1 MEYQLINRPISRLQE
16 IEQILMNR
24 GIPLVDAY
32 KYLHT
37 SPVDII
43 PPTEIANI
51 KEGASLLVKH
61 ISQNSKIMLQIDS
74 DCDGF
79 TSFAVFMNYLNNL
92 FPAFVQNNI
101 VYKTHK
107 GKSHGID
114 IDEIPKDTKLVIA
127 LDASSNE
134 YELHKTL
141 QEAGMD
147 ILIIDHHEAKQV
159 SPYAC
164 VINNQLCDYPNKSLS
179 GVGMVYKF
187 CCYLDQL
194 LGVSYADNYLDLV
207 ALGMIADMMDLRDFE
222 TKHLIQLGCESVR
235 SPFIKMMMA
244 RNEFSIKGQLTP
256 FTVGFYIAPYINA
269 VARVGTQEETLL
281 LAEAMLEYR
290 AYEQIPSTKR
300 GCSGQTETRVEQ
312 ACRTANNVRNRQ
324 NKARDTSTEFV
335 DKLIEKNNLLENKI
349 LVVQVPKA
357 NGLDT
362 NITGL
367 IGNQTIAKY
376 QHPALILN
384 ERVHDNNEVW
394 WEGSARGLSDSELTN
409 FKEFMSETG
418 LVEYAEGHAN
428 AFGAGIKDCNMKAFI
443 ELTNKLLAN
452 IDFRPIYWVDFI
464 YQSNE
469 LNPITILTIGQ
480 YNHLWGQQLE
490 KPKIAI
496 ENIDVSPEK
505 VSVMKGPSLKIIVNG
520 IEYIKFKATEKEL
533 ELFQE
538 NEIVNINIVGE
549 CDINNW
555 GGVERPQ
562 IIIKDYEVN
571 KVMKYYI

>member
-1 MEYQLINRPISRLQE
+1 MEYQLINKPISRLQE

-24 GIPLVDAY
+24 GIPLIDVY
-32 KYLHT
+32 GYLHT

-61 ISQNSKIMLQIDS
+61 ISQNSKVMLQIDS

-134 YELHKTL
+134 YEIHKKL
-141 QEAGMD
+141 REAGMD
-147 ILIIDHHEAKQV
+147 VLIIDHHEATEV
-159 SPYAC
+159 SPDAC

-194 LGVSYADNYLDLV
+194 LGVDHADKYLDLV
-207 ALGMIADMMDLRDFE
+207 ALGMIADMMDLRYFE
-222 TKHLIQLGCESVR
+222 TKHLIQLGCENIR

-244 RNEFSIKGQLTP
+244 RNEYSIKGQLTP

-281 LAEAMLEYR
+281 LAESMLEYR

-300 GCSGQTETRVEQ
+300 GCSGQTESRVEQ

-324 NKARDTSTEFV
+324 NKARDVSTEFV
-335 DKLIEKNNLLENKI
+335 DKLIETNNLLDNKI
-349 LVVQVPKA
+349 LVVQAPKA

-362 NITGL
+362 NITGP
-367 IGNQTIAKY
+367 IANQTSAKY
-376 QHPALILN
+376 QHPVLILN
-384 ERVHDNNEVW
+384 ERNHDGEIW

-409 FKEFMSETG
+409 FKEFLINTG
-418 LVEYAEGHAN
+418 LVEYAEGHPN
-428 AFGAGIKDCNMKAFI
+428 AFGVGIKDQNIQKFI
-443 ELTNKLLAN
+443 EFTNEKLKD

-464 YQSNE
+464 YKSDT
-469 LNPITILTIGQ
+469 LNPNTILTIGQ
-480 YNHLWGQQLE
+480 YNYLWGQQLD

-496 ENIDVSPEK
+496 EDINITPNNVQ
-505 VSVMKGPSLKIIVNG
+505 VMKGPSLKFTING
-520 IEYIKFKATEKEL
+520 IEYIKFKAAEEEIK
-533 ELFQE
+533 LFQD
-538 NEIVNINIVGE
+538 NAIVNITIVGE
-549 CDINNW
+549 CDINTW

-562 IIIKDYEVN
+562 IIIVDYEVN
-571 KVMKYYI
+571 KAIKYYI

>member
-1 MEYQLINRPISRLQE
+1 MEYQLINKPISRLQE

-24 GIPLVDAY
+24 GIPLIDVY
-32 KYLHT
+32 RYLHT

-61 ISQNSKIMLQIDS
+61 ISQNSKVMLQIDS

-134 YELHKTL
+134 YEIHKKL
-141 QEAGMD
+141 REAGMD
-147 ILIIDHHEAKQV
+147 VLIIDHHEATEV

-194 LGVSYADNYLDLV
+194 LGVDHADKYLDLV
-207 ALGMIADMMDLRDFE
+207 ALGMIADMMDLRYFE
-222 TKHLIQLGCESVR
+222 TKHLIQLGCENIR

-244 RNEFSIKGQLTP
+244 RNEYSIKGQLTP

-281 LAEAMLEYR
+281 LAESMLEYR

-300 GCSGQTETRVEQ
+300 GCSGQTESRVEQ

-324 NKARDTSTEFV
+324 NKARDVSTEFV
-335 DKLIEKNNLLENKI
+335 DKLIETNNLLDNKI
-349 LVVQVPKA
+349 LVVQAPKA

-367 IGNQTIAKY
+367 IGNQTSAKY
-376 QHPALILN
+376 QHPVLILN
-384 ERVHDNNEVW
+384 ERNHDGEIW

-409 FKEFMSETG
+409 FKEFLINTG
-418 LVEYAEGHAN
+418 LVEYAEGHPN
-428 AFGAGIKDCNMKAFI
+428 AFGVGIKDQNIQKFI
-443 ELTNKLLAN
+443 EFTNEKLKD

-464 YQSNE
+464 YKSDT
-469 LNPITILTIGQ
+469 LNPNTILTIGQ
-480 YNHLWGQQLE
+480 YNYLWGQSLD

-496 ENIDVSPEK
+496 EDINITPNNVQ
-505 VSVMKGPSLKIIVNG
+505 VMKGPSLKFTING
-520 IEYIKFKATEKEL
+520 IEYIKFKAAEEEIK
-533 ELFQE
+533 LFQD
-538 NEIVNINIVGE
+538 NAIVNITIVGE
-549 CDINNW
+549 CDINTW

-562 IIIKDYEVN
+562 IIIVDYEVN
-571 KVMKYYI
+571 KAIKYYI

>member
-1 MEYQLINRPISRLQE
+1 MEYQLINKPISRLQE

-24 GIPLVDAY
+24 GIPLIDVY
-32 KYLHT
+32 RYLHT

-61 ISQNSKIMLQIDS
+61 ISQNNKVMLQIDS

-134 YELHKTL
+134 YEIHQKLR
-141 QEAGMD
+141 EAGMD
-147 ILIIDHHEAKQV
+147 VLIIDHHEATEV
-159 SPYAC
+159 SPDAC

-194 LGVSYADNYLDLV
+194 LDVDHADKYLDLV
-207 ALGMIADMMDLRDFE
+207 ALGMIADMMDLRYFE
-222 TKHLIQLGCESVR
+222 TKHLIQLGCENIR

-244 RNEFSIKGQLTP
+244 RNEYSIKGQLTP

-281 LAEAMLEYR
+281 LAESMLEYR

-300 GCSGQTETRVEQ
+300 GCSGQTESRVEQ

-324 NKARDTSTEFV
+324 NKARDVSTEFV
-335 DKLIEKNNLLENKI
+335 DKLIETNNLLDNKI
-349 LVVQVPKA
+349 LVVQAPKA

-367 IGNQTIAKY
+367 IGNQTSAKY
-376 QHPALILN
+376 QHPVLILN
-384 ERVHDNNEVW
+384 ERNHDGEIW

-409 FKEFMSETG
+409 FKEFLINTG
-418 LVEYAEGHAN
+418 LVEYAEGHPN
-428 AFGAGIKDCNMKAFI
+428 AFGVGIKDYNIQKFI
-443 ELTNKLLAN
+443 EFTNEKLKD

-464 YQSNE
+464 YKSDT
-469 LNPITILTIGQ
+469 LNPNTILTIGQ
-480 YNHLWGQQLE
+480 YNYLWGQQLD

-496 ENIDVSPEK
+496 EDINITPNNVQ
-505 VSVMKGPSLKIIVNG
+505 VMKGPSLKFTING
-520 IEYIKFKATEKEL
+520 IEYIKFKATEEEIK
-533 ELFQE
+533 LFQD
-538 NEIVNINIVGE
+538 NAIVNITIVGE
-549 CDINNW
+549 CDINTW

-562 IIIKDYEVN
+562 IIIVDYEVN
-571 KVMKYYI
+571 KAIKYYI

>member
-1 MEYQLINRPISRLQE
+1 
-16 IEQILMNR
+16 MNR

-32 KYLHT
+32 RYLHT

-43 PPTEIANI
+43 PPIEIANI

-61 ISQNSKIMLQIDS
+61 ISQNSKVMLQIDS

-134 YELHKTL
+134 YEIHQKLR
-141 QEAGMD
+141 EAGMD
-147 ILIIDHHEAKQV
+147 VLIIDHHEATKV
-159 SPYAC
+159 SPNAC

-194 LGVSYADNYLDLV
+194 LGADHADKYLDLV
-207 ALGMIADMMDLRDFE
+207 ALGMIADMMDLRFLE
-222 TKHLIQLGCESVR
+222 TKHLIQLGCENIR

-244 RNEFSIKGQLTP
+244 RNEYNIKGQLTP
-256 FTVGFYIAPYINA
+256 FTVGFYIAPYVNA
-269 VARVGTQEETLL
+269 VARVGTQQETLL
-281 LAEAMLEYR
+281 LAESMLEYR

-300 GCSGQTETRVEQ
+300 GCSGQTESRVEQ

-324 NKARDTSTEFV
+324 NKARDVSTEFV
-335 DKLIEKNNLLENKI
+335 DKIIETNNLLDNKI
-349 LVVQVPKA
+349 LVVQAPKA

-367 IGNQTIAKY
+367 IGNQTSAKY
-376 QHPALILN
+376 QHPVLILN
-384 ERVHDNNEVW
+384 ERDHDGEIW

-409 FKEFMSETG
+409 FKEFLMDTG
-418 LVEYAEGHAN
+418 LVEYAEGHPN
-428 AFGAGIKDCNMKAFI
+428 AFGAGIKDCNIQKFI
-443 ELTNKLLAN
+443 EFTNEKLKD

-464 YQSNE
+464 YKSDI
-469 LNPITILTIGQ
+469 LNPNTILTIGQ
-480 YNHLWGQQLE
+480 YNYLWGQQLD

-496 ENIDVSPEK
+496 EDINITPDNVQ
-505 VSVMKGPSLKIIVNG
+505 VMKGPSLKFTING
-520 IEYIKFKATEKEL
+520 IEYIKFKATEEEIK
-533 ELFQE
+533 LFQD
-538 NEIVNINIVGE
+538 NAIVNITIVGE
-549 CDINNW
+549 CDINTW

-562 IIIKDYEVN
+562 IIVVDYEVN
-571 KVMKYYI
+571 KAIKYYI

>member
-24 GIPLVDAY
+24 GIPLVDVY

-256 FTVGFYIAPYINA
+256 FTVGFYIAPYVNA
-269 VARVGTQEETLL
+269 VARVGTQDETLL
-281 LAEAMLEYR
+281 LAESMLEYR

-300 GCSGQTETRVEQ
+300 GCSGQTESRVEQ

-384 ERVHDNNEVW
+384 ERVHDDEIW

-480 YNHLWGQQLE
+480 YNHLWGQQLD

-496 ENIDVSPEK
+496 ENIDVTPEK
-505 VSVMKGPSLKIIVNG
+505 ISVMKGPSLKIIVNG

>member
-24 GIPLVDAY
+24 GIPLIDVY
-32 KYLHT
+32 RYLHT

-61 ISQNSKIMLQIDS
+61 ISQNSKVMLQIDS

-134 YELHKTL
+134 YEIHQKLR
-141 QEAGMD
+141 EAGMD
-147 ILIIDHHEAKQV
+147 VLIIDHHEATEV
-159 SPYAC
+159 SPDAC

-194 LGVSYADNYLDLV
+194 LGADHADKYLDLV
-207 ALGMIADMMDLRDFE
+207 ALGMIADMMDLRHFE
-222 TKHLIQLGCESVR
+222 TKHLIQLGCENIR

-244 RNEFSIKGQLTP
+244 RNEYSIKGQLTP

-281 LAEAMLEYR
+281 LAESMLEYR

-300 GCSGQTETRVEQ
+300 GCSGQTESRVEQ

-324 NKARDTSTEFV
+324 NKARDVSTEFV
-335 DKLIEKNNLLENKI
+335 DKLIETNNLLDNKI
-349 LVVQVPKA
+349 LVVQAPKA

-367 IGNQTIAKY
+367 IGNQTSAKY
-376 QHPALILN
+376 QHPVLILN
-384 ERVHDNNEVW
+384 ERNHDGEIW

-409 FKEFMSETG
+409 FKEFLINTG
-418 LVEYAEGHAN
+418 LVEYAEGHPN
-428 AFGAGIKDCNMKAFI
+428 AFGVGIKDQNIQKFI
-443 ELTNKLLAN
+443 EFTNEKLKD

-464 YQSNE
+464 YKSDT
-469 LNPITILTIGQ
+469 LNPNTILTIGQ
-480 YNHLWGQQLE
+480 YNYLWGQSLD

-496 ENIDVSPEK
+496 EDINITPNNVQ
-505 VSVMKGPSLKIIVNG
+505 VMKGPSLKFTING
-520 IEYIKFKATEKEL
+520 IEYIKFKAAEEEIK
-533 ELFQE
+533 LFQD
-538 NEIVNINIVGE
+538 NAIVNITIVGE
-549 CDINNW
+549 CDINTW

-562 IIIKDYEVN
+562 IIIVDYEVN
-571 KVMKYYI
+571 KAIKYYI

>member
-1 MEYQLINRPISRLQE
+1 MEYQLINKPISRLQE

-24 GIPLVDAY
+24 GIPLIDVY
-32 KYLHT
+32 RYLHT
-37 SPVDII
+37 SPIDII

-61 ISQNSKIMLQIDS
+61 ISQNSKVMLQIDS

-134 YELHKTL
+134 YEIHQKLR
-141 QEAGMD
+141 EAGMD
-147 ILIIDHHEAKQV
+147 VLIIDHHEATEV
-159 SPYAC
+159 SPDAC

-194 LGVSYADNYLDLV
+194 LGVDHADKYLDLV
-207 ALGMIADMMDLRDFE
+207 ALGMIADMMDLRYFE
-222 TKHLIQLGCESVR
+222 TKHLIQLGCENIR

-244 RNEFSIKGQLTP
+244 RNEYSIKGQLTP

-281 LAEAMLEYR
+281 LAESMLEYR

-300 GCSGQTETRVEQ
+300 GCSGQTESRVEQ

-324 NKARDTSTEFV
+324 NKARDVSTEFV
-335 DKLIEKNNLLENKI
+335 DKLIETNNLLDNKI
-349 LVVQVPKA
+349 LVVQAPKA

-367 IGNQTIAKY
+367 IGNQTSAKY
-376 QHPALILN
+376 QHPVLILN
-384 ERVHDNNEVW
+384 ERNHDGEIW

-409 FKEFMSETG
+409 FKEFLINTG
-418 LVEYAEGHAN
+418 LVEYAEGHPN
-428 AFGAGIKDCNMKAFI
+428 AFGVGIKDQNIQKFI
-443 ELTNKLLAN
+443 EFTNEKLKD

-464 YQSNE
+464 YKSDT
-469 LNPITILTIGQ
+469 LNPNTILTIGQ
-480 YNHLWGQQLE
+480 YNYLWGQSLD

-496 ENIDVSPEK
+496 EDINITPNNVQM
-505 VSVMKGPSLKIIVNG
+505 MKGPSLKFTING
-520 IEYIKFKATEKEL
+520 IEYIKFKATEEEIK
-533 ELFQE
+533 LFQD
-538 NEIVNINIVGE
+538 NAIVNITIVGE
-549 CDINNW
+549 CDINTW

-562 IIIKDYEVN
+562 IIIVDYEVN
-571 KVMKYYI
+571 KAIKYYI

>member
-1 MEYQLINRPISRLQE
+1 MEYQLINKPISRLQE

-24 GIPLVDAY
+24 GIPLIDVY
-32 KYLHT
+32 RYLHT

-61 ISQNSKIMLQIDS
+61 ISQNSKVMLQIDS

-134 YELHKTL
+134 YGIHQKLR
-141 QEAGMD
+141 EAGMD
-147 ILIIDHHEAKQV
+147 VLIIDHHEATEV
-159 SPYAC
+159 SPDAC

-194 LGVSYADNYLDLV
+194 LDVDHADKYLDLV
-207 ALGMIADMMDLRDFE
+207 ALGMIADMMDLRYFE
-222 TKHLIQLGCESVR
+222 TKHLIQLGCENIR

-244 RNEFSIKGQLTP
+244 RNEYSIKGQLTP

-281 LAEAMLEYR
+281 LAESMLEYR

-300 GCSGQTETRVEQ
+300 GCSGQTESRVEQ

-324 NKARDTSTEFV
+324 NKARDVSTEFV
-335 DKLIEKNNLLENKI
+335 DKLIETNNLLDNKI
-349 LVVQVPKA
+349 LVVQAPKA

-367 IGNQTIAKY
+367 IGNQTSAKY
-376 QHPALILN
+376 QHPVLILN
-384 ERVHDNNEVW
+384 ERNHDGEIW

-409 FKEFMSETG
+409 FKEFLMNTG
-418 LVEYAEGHAN
+418 LVEYAEGHPN
-428 AFGAGIKDCNMKAFI
+428 AFGVGIKDQNIQKFI
-443 ELTNKLLAN
+443 EFTNEKLKD

-464 YQSNE
+464 YKSDT
-469 LNPITILTIGQ
+469 LNPNTILTIGQ
-480 YNHLWGQQLE
+480 YNYLWGQSLD

-496 ENIDVSPEK
+496 EDINITPNNVQ
-505 VSVMKGPSLKIIVNG
+505 VMKGPSLKFTING
-520 IEYIKFKATEKEL
+520 IEYIKFKAAEEEIK
-533 ELFQE
+533 LFQD
-538 NEIVNINIVGE
+538 NAIVNITIVGE
-549 CDINNW
+549 CDINTW

-562 IIIKDYEVN
+562 IIIVDYEVN
-571 KVMKYYI
+571 KAIKYYI

>member
-61 ISQNSKIMLQIDS
+61 ISQNSKVMLQIDS

-134 YELHKTL
+134 YEIHQKLR
-141 QEAGMD
+141 EAGMD
-147 ILIIDHHEAKQV
+147 VLIIDHHEATKV
-159 SPYAC
+159 SPNAC

-194 LGVSYADNYLDLV
+194 LGADHADKYLDLV
-207 ALGMIADMMDLRDFE
+207 ALGMIADMMDLRYFE
-222 TKHLIQLGCESVR
+222 TKHLIQLGCENIR
-235 SPFIKMMMA
+235 SPFIKMMMT
-244 RNEFSIKGQLTP
+244 RNEYSIKGQLTP
-256 FTVGFYIAPYINA
+256 FTVGFYIAPYVNA
-269 VARVGTQEETLL
+269 VARVGTQQETLL
-281 LAEAMLEYR
+281 LAESMLEYR

-300 GCSGQTETRVEQ
+300 GCSGQTESRVEQ

-324 NKARDTSTEFV
+324 NKARDVSTEFV
-335 DKLIEKNNLLENKI
+335 SKLIETNNLLDNKI
-349 LVVQVPKA
+349 LVVQAPKA

-367 IGNQTIAKY
+367 IGNQTSAKY
-376 QHPALILN
+376 QHPVLILN
-384 ERVHDNNEVW
+384 ERDHDGEIW

-409 FKEFMSETG
+409 FKEFLMSTG
-418 LVEYAEGHAN
+418 LVEYAEGHPN
-428 AFGAGIKDCNMKAFI
+428 AFGTGIKDCNIQKFI
-443 ELTNKLLAN
+443 EFTNEKLKD

-464 YQSNE
+464 YKSDI
-469 LNPITILTIGQ
+469 LNPNTILTIGQ
-480 YNHLWGQQLE
+480 YNYLWGQQLD

-496 ENIDVSPEK
+496 EDINITPDNVQ
-505 VSVMKGPSLKIIVNG
+505 VMKGPSLKFTVNG
-520 IEYIKFKATEKEL
+520 IEYIKFKATEEEIK
-533 ELFQE
+533 LFQD
-538 NEIVNINIVGE
+538 NEVVNITIVGE

-562 IIIKDYEVN
+562 IIIVDYEVN
-571 KVMKYYI
+571 KAMKYYI

>member
-1 MEYQLINRPISRLQE
+1 MEYQLINKPISRLQE

-24 GIPLVDAY
+24 GIPLIDVY
-32 KYLHT
+32 RYLHT

-61 ISQNSKIMLQIDS
+61 ISQNNKVMLQIDS

-134 YELHKTL
+134 YEIHQKLR
-141 QEAGMD
+141 EAGMD
-147 ILIIDHHEAKQV
+147 VLIIDHHEAAEV
-159 SPYAC
+159 SPDAC

-194 LGVSYADNYLDLV
+194 LDVDHADKYLDLV
-207 ALGMIADMMDLRDFE
+207 ALGMIADMMDLRYFE
-222 TKHLIQLGCESVR
+222 TKHLIQLGCENIR

-244 RNEFSIKGQLTP
+244 RNEYSIKGQLTP

-281 LAEAMLEYR
+281 LAESMLEYR

-300 GCSGQTETRVEQ
+300 GCSGQTESRVEQ

-324 NKARDTSTEFV
+324 NKARDVSTEFV
-335 DKLIEKNNLLENKI
+335 DKLIETNNLLDNKI
-349 LVVQVPKA
+349 LVVQAPKA

-367 IGNQTIAKY
+367 IGNQTSAKY
-376 QHPALILN
+376 QHPVLILN
-384 ERVHDNNEVW
+384 ERNHDGEIW

-409 FKEFMSETG
+409 FKEFLINTG
-418 LVEYAEGHAN
+418 LVEYAEGHPN
-428 AFGAGIKDCNMKAFI
+428 AFGVGIKDQNIQKFI
-443 ELTNKLLAN
+443 EFTNEKLKD
-452 IDFRPIYWVDFI
+452 IDFRSIYWVDFI
-464 YQSNE
+464 YKSDT
-469 LNPITILTIGQ
+469 LNPNTILTIGQ
-480 YNHLWGQQLE
+480 YNYLWGQSLD

-496 ENIDVSPEK
+496 EDINITPNNVQ
-505 VSVMKGPSLKIIVNG
+505 VMKGPSLKFTING
-520 IEYIKFKATEKEL
+520 IEYIKFKAAEEEIK
-533 ELFQE
+533 LFQD
-538 NEIVNINIVGE
+538 NAIVNITIVGE
-549 CDINNW
+549 CDINTW

-562 IIIKDYEVN
+562 IIIVDYEVN
-571 KVMKYYI
+571 KAIKYYI

>member
-1 MEYQLINRPISRLQE
+1 MEYQLINKPISRLQE

-24 GIPLVDAY
+24 GIPLIDVY
-32 KYLHT
+32 GYLHT

-61 ISQNSKIMLQIDS
+61 ISQNSKVMLQIDS

-134 YELHKTL
+134 YEIHKKL
-141 QEAGMD
+141 REAGMD
-147 ILIIDHHEAKQV
+147 VLIIDHHEATEV
-159 SPYAC
+159 SPDAC
-164 VINNQLCDYPNKSLS
+164 VINNQLCDYSNKSLS

-194 LGVSYADNYLDLV
+194 LDVDHADKYLDLV
-207 ALGMIADMMDLRDFE
+207 ALGMIADMMDLRYFE
-222 TKHLIQLGCESVR
+222 TKHLIQLGCENIR

-244 RNEFSIKGQLTP
+244 RNEYSIKGQLTP

-281 LAEAMLEYR
+281 LAESMLEYR

-300 GCSGQTETRVEQ
+300 GCSGQTESRVEQ

-324 NKARDTSTEFV
+324 NKARDVSTEFV
-335 DKLIEKNNLLENKI
+335 DKLIETNNLLDNKI
-349 LVVQVPKA
+349 LVVQAPKA

-367 IGNQTIAKY
+367 IGNQTSAKY
-376 QHPALILN
+376 QHPVLILN
-384 ERVHDNNEVW
+384 ERNHDGEIW

-409 FKEFMSETG
+409 FKEFLINTG
-418 LVEYAEGHAN
+418 LVEYAEGHPN
-428 AFGAGIKDCNMKAFI
+428 AFGVGIKDYNIQKFI
-443 ELTNKLLAN
+443 EFTNEKLKD

-464 YQSNE
+464 YKSDT
-469 LNPITILTIGQ
+469 LNPNTILTIGQ
-480 YNHLWGQQLE
+480 YNYLWGQSLD

-496 ENIDVSPEK
+496 EDINITPNNVQ
-505 VSVMKGPSLKIIVNG
+505 VMKGPSLKFTING
-520 IEYIKFKATEKEL
+520 IEYIKFKAAEEEIK
-533 ELFQE
+533 LFQD
-538 NEIVNINIVGE
+538 NAIVNITIVGE
-549 CDINNW
+549 CDINTW

-562 IIIKDYEVN
+562 IIIVDYEVN
-571 KVMKYYI
+571 KAIKYYI

>member
-1 MEYQLINRPISRLQE
+1 MEYQLINKPISRLQE

-24 GIPLVDAY
+24 GIPLIDVY
-32 KYLHT
+32 RYLHT

-61 ISQNSKIMLQIDS
+61 ISQNSKVMLQIDS

-134 YELHKTL
+134 YEIHQKLR
-141 QEAGMD
+141 EAGMD
-147 ILIIDHHEAKQV
+147 VLIIDHHEATEV
-159 SPYAC
+159 SPDAC

-194 LGVSYADNYLDLV
+194 LGADHADKYLDLV
-207 ALGMIADMMDLRDFE
+207 ALGMIADMMDLRYFE
-222 TKHLIQLGCESVR
+222 TKHLIQLGCENIR

-244 RNEFSIKGQLTP
+244 RNEYSIKGQLTP

-281 LAEAMLEYR
+281 LAESMLEYR

-300 GCSGQTETRVEQ
+300 GCSGQTESRVEQ

-324 NKARDTSTEFV
+324 NKARDVSTEFV
-335 DKLIEKNNLLENKI
+335 DKLIETNNLLDNKI
-349 LVVQVPKA
+349 LVVQAPKA

-367 IGNQTIAKY
+367 IGNQTSAKY
-376 QHPALILN
+376 QHPVLILN
-384 ERVHDNNEVW
+384 ERNHDGEIW

-409 FKEFMSETG
+409 FKEFLINTG
-418 LVEYAEGHAN
+418 LVEYAEGHPN
-428 AFGAGIKDCNMKAFI
+428 AFGVGIKDQNIQKII
-443 ELTNKLLAN
+443 EFTNEKLKD

-464 YQSNE
+464 YKSDT
-469 LNPITILTIGQ
+469 LNPNTILTIGQ
-480 YNHLWGQQLE
+480 YNYLWGQSLD

-496 ENIDVSPEK
+496 EDINITPNNVQ
-505 VSVMKGPSLKIIVNG
+505 VMKGPSLKFTING
-520 IEYIKFKATEKEL
+520 IEYIKFKAAEEEIK
-533 ELFQE
+533 LFQD
-538 NEIVNINIVGE
+538 NAIVNITIVGE
-549 CDINNW
+549 CDINTW

-562 IIIKDYEVN
+562 IIIVDYEVN
-571 KVMKYYI
+571 KAIKYYI

>member
-1 MEYQLINRPISRLQE
+1 MEYQLINKPISRLQE

-24 GIPLVDAY
+24 GIPLIDVY
-32 KYLHT
+32 RYLHT

-61 ISQNSKIMLQIDS
+61 ISQNSKVMLQIDS

-134 YELHKTL
+134 YEIHKKL
-141 QEAGMD
+141 REAGMD
-147 ILIIDHHEAKQV
+147 VLIIDHHEATEV
-159 SPYAC
+159 SPDAC

-194 LGVSYADNYLDLV
+194 LDVDHADKYLDLV
-207 ALGMIADMMDLRDFE
+207 ALGMIADMMDLRYFE
-222 TKHLIQLGCESVR
+222 TKHLIQLGCENIR

-244 RNEFSIKGQLTP
+244 RNEYSIKGQLTP

-281 LAEAMLEYR
+281 LAESMLEYR

-300 GCSGQTETRVEQ
+300 GCSGQTESRVEQ

-324 NKARDTSTEFV
+324 NKARDVSTEFV
-335 DKLIEKNNLLENKI
+335 DKLIETNNLLDNKI
-349 LVVQVPKA
+349 LVVQAPKA

-367 IGNQTIAKY
+367 IGNQTSAKY
-376 QHPALILN
+376 QHPVLILN
-384 ERVHDNNEVW
+384 ERNHDGEIW

-409 FKEFMSETG
+409 FKEFLINTG
-418 LVEYAEGHAN
+418 LVEYAEGHPN
-428 AFGAGIKDCNMKAFI
+428 AFGVGIKDQNIQKFI
-443 ELTNKLLAN
+443 EFTNEKLKD

-464 YQSNE
+464 YKSDT
-469 LNPITILTIGQ
+469 LNPNTILTIGQ
-480 YNHLWGQQLE
+480 YNYLWGQSLD

-496 ENIDVSPEK
+496 EDINITPNNVQ
-505 VSVMKGPSLKIIVNG
+505 VMKGPSLKFTING
-520 IEYIKFKATEKEL
+520 IEYIKFKAAEEEIK
-533 ELFQE
+533 LFQD
-538 NEIVNINIVGE
+538 NAIVNITIVGE
-549 CDINNW
+549 CDINTW

-562 IIIKDYEVN
+562 IIIVDYEVN
-571 KVMKYYI
+571 KAIKYYI

>member
-1 MEYQLINRPISRLQE
+1 MEYQLINKPISRLQE

-24 GIPLVDAY
+24 GIPLIDVY
-32 KYLHT
+32 RYLHT

-61 ISQNSKIMLQIDS
+61 ISQNSKVMLQIDS

-134 YELHKTL
+134 YEIHQKLR
-141 QEAGMD
+141 EAGMD
-147 ILIIDHHEAKQV
+147 VLIIDHHEATEV
-159 SPYAC
+159 SPDAC
-164 VINNQLCDYPNKSLS
+164 VINNQLCNYPNKSLS

-194 LGVSYADNYLDLV
+194 LGADHADKYLDLV
-207 ALGMIADMMDLRDFE
+207 ALGMIADMMDLSYFE
-222 TKHLIQLGCESVR
+222 TKHLIQLGCENIR

-244 RNEFSIKGQLTP
+244 RNEYSIKGQLTP

-281 LAEAMLEYR
+281 LAESMLEYR

-300 GCSGQTETRVEQ
+300 GCSGQTESRVEQ

-324 NKARDTSTEFV
+324 NKARDVSTEFV
-335 DKLIEKNNLLENKI
+335 DKLIETNNLLDNKI
-349 LVVQVPKA
+349 LVVQAPKA

-367 IGNQTIAKY
+367 IGNQTSAKY
-376 QHPALILN
+376 QHPVLILN
-384 ERVHDNNEVW
+384 ERNHDGEIW

-409 FKEFMSETG
+409 FKEFLINTG
-418 LVEYAEGHAN
+418 LVEYAEGHPN
-428 AFGAGIKDCNMKAFI
+428 AFGVGIKDQNIQKFI
-443 ELTNKLLAN
+443 KFTNEKLKD

-464 YQSNE
+464 YKSDT
-469 LNPITILTIGQ
+469 LNPNTILTIGQ
-480 YNHLWGQQLE
+480 YNYLWGQSLD

-496 ENIDVSPEK
+496 EDINITPNNVQ
-505 VSVMKGPSLKIIVNG
+505 VMKGPSLKFTING
-520 IEYIKFKATEKEL
+520 IEYIKFKAAEEEIK
-533 ELFQE
+533 LFQD
-538 NEIVNINIVGE
+538 NAIVNITIVGE
-549 CDINNW
+549 CDINTW

-562 IIIKDYEVN
+562 IIIVDYEVN
-571 KVMKYYI
+571 KAIKYYI

>member
-1 MEYQLINRPISRLQE
+1 MEYQLINKPISRLQE

-24 GIPLVDAY
+24 GIPLIDVY
-32 KYLHT
+32 RYLHT

-61 ISQNSKIMLQIDS
+61 ISQNNKVMLQIDS

-114 IDEIPKDTKLVIA
+114 MDEIPKDTKLVIA

-134 YELHKTL
+134 YEIHKKL
-141 QEAGMD
+141 REAGMD
-147 ILIIDHHEAKQV
+147 VLIIDHHEATEV
-159 SPYAC
+159 SPDAC

-194 LGVSYADNYLDLV
+194 LGVDHADKYLDLV
-207 ALGMIADMMDLRDFE
+207 ALGMIADMMDLRYFE
-222 TKHLIQLGCESVR
+222 TKHLIQLGCENIR

-244 RNEFSIKGQLTP
+244 RNEYSIKGQLTP

-281 LAEAMLEYR
+281 LAESMLEYR

-300 GCSGQTETRVEQ
+300 GCSGQTESRVEQ

-324 NKARDTSTEFV
+324 NKARDVSTEFV
-335 DKLIEKNNLLENKI
+335 DKLIETNNLLDNKI
-349 LVVQVPKA
+349 LVVQAPKA

-367 IGNQTIAKY
+367 IGNQTSAKY
-376 QHPALILN
+376 QHPVLILN
-384 ERVHDNNEVW
+384 ERNHDGEIW

-409 FKEFMSETG
+409 FKEFLINTG
-418 LVEYAEGHAN
+418 LVEYAEGHPN
-428 AFGAGIKDCNMKAFI
+428 AFGVGIKDQNIQKFI
-443 ELTNKLLAN
+443 EFTNEKLKD

-464 YQSNE
+464 YKSDTLNSN
-469 LNPITILTIGQ
+469 TILTIGQ
-480 YNHLWGQQLE
+480 YNYLWGQSLD

-496 ENIDVSPEK
+496 EDINITPNNVQ
-505 VSVMKGPSLKIIVNG
+505 VMKGPSLKFTING
-520 IEYIKFKATEKEL
+520 IEYIKFKAAEEEIK
-533 ELFQE
+533 LFQD
-538 NEIVNINIVGE
+538 NAIVNITIVGE
-549 CDINNW
+549 CDINTW

-562 IIIKDYEVN
+562 IIIVDYEVN
-571 KVMKYYI
+571 KAIKYYI

>member
-1 MEYQLINRPISRLQE
+1 MEYQLINKPISRLQE

-24 GIPLVDAY
+24 GIPLVDVY
-32 KYLHT
+32 RYLHT

-61 ISQNSKIMLQIDS
+61 ISQNSRVMLQIDS

-134 YELHKTL
+134 YEIHQKLR
-141 QEAGMD
+141 EAGMD
-147 ILIIDHHEAKQV
+147 VLIIDHHEATEV
-159 SPYAC
+159 SPDAC

-194 LGVSYADNYLDLV
+194 LGVDHADKYLDLV
-207 ALGMIADMMDLRDFE
+207 ALGMIADMMDLRYFE
-222 TKHLIQLGCESVR
+222 TKHLIQLGCENIR

-244 RNEFSIKGQLTP
+244 RNEYSIKGQLTP

-281 LAEAMLEYR
+281 LAESMLEYR

-300 GCSGQTETRVEQ
+300 GCSGQTESRVEQ

-324 NKARDTSTEFV
+324 NKARDVSTEFV
-335 DKLIEKNNLLENKI
+335 DKLIETNNLLDNKI
-349 LVVQVPKA
+349 LVVQAPKA

-367 IGNQTIAKY
+367 IGNQTSAKY
-376 QHPALILN
+376 QHPVLILN
-384 ERVHDNNEVW
+384 ERNHDGEIW

-409 FKEFMSETG
+409 FKEFLINTG
-418 LVEYAEGHAN
+418 LVEYAEGHPN
-428 AFGAGIKDCNMKAFI
+428 AFGVGIKDQNIQKFI
-443 ELTNKLLAN
+443 EFTNEKLKD

-464 YQSNE
+464 YKSDT
-469 LNPITILTIGQ
+469 LNPNTILTIGQ
-480 YNHLWGQQLE
+480 YNYLWGQSLD

-496 ENIDVSPEK
+496 EDINITPNNVQ
-505 VSVMKGPSLKIIVNG
+505 VMKGPSLKFTING
-520 IEYIKFKATEKEL
+520 IEYIKFKAAEEEIK
-533 ELFQE
+533 LFQD
-538 NEIVNINIVGE
+538 NAIVNITIVGE
-549 CDINNW
+549 CDINTW

-562 IIIKDYEVN
+562 IIIVDYEVN
-571 KVMKYYI
+571 KAIKYYI

>member
-1 MEYQLINRPISRLQE
+1 MEYQLINKPISRLQE

-24 GIPLVDAY
+24 GIPLIDVY
-32 KYLHT
+32 RYLHT

-61 ISQNSKIMLQIDS
+61 ISQNSKVMLQIDS

-134 YELHKTL
+134 YEIHKKL
-141 QEAGMD
+141 REAGMD
-147 ILIIDHHEAKQV
+147 VLIIDHHEATEV
-159 SPYAC
+159 SPDAC

-194 LGVSYADNYLDLV
+194 LDVDYADKYLDLV
-207 ALGMIADMMDLRDFE
+207 ALGMIADMMDLRYFE
-222 TKHLIQLGCESVR
+222 TKHLIQLGCENIR

-244 RNEFSIKGQLTP
+244 RNEYSIKGQLTP

-269 VARVGTQEETLL
+269 VARVGTQQETLL
-281 LAEAMLEYR
+281 LAESMLEYR

-300 GCSGQTETRVEQ
+300 GCSGQTESRVEQ

-324 NKARDTSTEFV
+324 NKARDVSTEFV
-335 DKLIEKNNLLENKI
+335 DKLIETNNLLDNKI
-349 LVVQVPKA
+349 LVVQAPKA

-367 IGNQTIAKY
+367 IGNQTSAKY
-376 QHPALILN
+376 QHPVLILN
-384 ERVHDNNEVW
+384 ERNHDGEIW

-409 FKEFMSETG
+409 FKEFLINTG
-418 LVEYAEGHAN
+418 LVEYAEGHPN
-428 AFGAGIKDCNMKAFI
+428 AFGVGIKDQNIQKFI
-443 ELTNKLLAN
+443 EFTNEKLKD

-464 YQSNE
+464 YKSDT
-469 LNPITILTIGQ
+469 LNPNTILTIGQ
-480 YNHLWGQQLE
+480 YNYLWGQQLD

-496 ENIDVSPEK
+496 EDINITPNNIQ
-505 VSVMKGPSLKIIVNG
+505 VMKGPSLKFTING
-520 IEYIKFKATEKEL
+520 IEYIKFKAAEEEIK
-533 ELFQE
+533 LFQD
-538 NEIVNINIVGE
+538 NAIVNITIVGE
-549 CDINNW
+549 CDINTW

-562 IIIKDYEVN
+562 IIIVDYEVN
-571 KVMKYYI
+571 KAIKYYI

>member
-1 MEYQLINRPISRLQE
+1 
-16 IEQILMNR
+16 MNR

-32 KYLHT
+32 RYLHT

-61 ISQNSKIMLQIDS
+61 ISQNSKVMLQIDS

-134 YELHKTL
+134 YEIHQKLR
-141 QEAGMD
+141 EAGMD
-147 ILIIDHHEAKQV
+147 VLIIDHHEATKV
-159 SPYAC
+159 SPNAC

-194 LGVSYADNYLDLV
+194 LGADHADKYLDLV
-207 ALGMIADMMDLRDFE
+207 ALGMIADMMDLRYFE
-222 TKHLIQLGCESVR
+222 TKHLIQLGCENIR

-244 RNEFSIKGQLTP
+244 RNEYSIKGQLTP

-269 VARVGTQEETLL
+269 VARVGTQQETLL
-281 LAEAMLEYR
+281 LAESMLEYR

-300 GCSGQTETRVEQ
+300 GCSGQTESRVEQ

-324 NKARDTSTEFV
+324 NKARDVSTEFV
-335 DKLIEKNNLLENKI
+335 GKLIETNNLLDNKI
-349 LVVQVPKA
+349 LVVQAPKA

-367 IGNQTIAKY
+367 IGNQTSAKY
-376 QHPALILN
+376 QHPVLILN
-384 ERVHDNNEVW
+384 ERDHDGEIW

-409 FKEFMSETG
+409 FKEFLMNTG
-418 LVEYAEGHAN
+418 LVEYAEGHPN
-428 AFGAGIKDCNMKAFI
+428 AFGTGIKDCNIQKFI
-443 ELTNKLLAN
+443 EFTNEKLKD

-464 YQSNE
+464 YKSNT
-469 LNPITILTIGQ
+469 LNPNTILTIGQ
-480 YNHLWGQQLE
+480 YNYLWGQQLD

-496 ENIDVSPEK
+496 EDINITPDNVQ
-505 VSVMKGPSLKIIVNG
+505 VMKGPSLKFTVNG
-520 IEYIKFKATEKEL
+520 IEYIKFKATEEEIK
-533 ELFQE
+533 LFQD
-538 NEIVNINIVGE
+538 NEVVNITIVGE
-549 CDINNW
+549 CDINTW
-555 GGVERPQ
+555 GGIERPQ
-562 IIIKDYEVN
+562 IIVTDYEVN

>member
-1 MEYQLINRPISRLQE
+1 MEYQLINKPISRLQE

-24 GIPLVDAY
+24 GIPLIDVY
-32 KYLHT
+32 RYLHT

-51 KEGASLLVKH
+51 KEGTSLLVKH
-61 ISQNSKIMLQIDS
+61 ISQNSKVMLQIDS

-134 YELHKTL
+134 YEIHKKL
-141 QEAGMD
+141 REAGMD
-147 ILIIDHHEAKQV
+147 VLIIDHHEATEV
-159 SPYAC
+159 SPDAC

-194 LGVSYADNYLDLV
+194 LGVDHADKYLDLV
-207 ALGMIADMMDLRDFE
+207 ALGMIADMMDLRYFE
-222 TKHLIQLGCESVR
+222 TKHLIQLGCENIR

-244 RNEFSIKGQLTP
+244 RNEYSIKGQLTP

-281 LAEAMLEYR
+281 LAESMLEYR

-300 GCSGQTETRVEQ
+300 GCSGQTESRVEQ

-324 NKARDTSTEFV
+324 NKARDVSTEFV
-335 DKLIEKNNLLENKI
+335 DKLIETNNLLDNKI
-349 LVVQVPKA
+349 LVVQAPKA

-367 IGNQTIAKY
+367 IGNQTSAKY
-376 QHPALILN
+376 QHPVLILN
-384 ERVHDNNEVW
+384 ERNHDGEIW

-409 FKEFMSETG
+409 FKEFLINTG
-418 LVEYAEGHAN
+418 LVEYAEGHPN
-428 AFGAGIKDCNMKAFI
+428 AFGVGIKDQNIQKFI
-443 ELTNKLLAN
+443 EFTNEKLKD

-464 YQSNE
+464 YKSDT
-469 LNPITILTIGQ
+469 LNPNTILTIGQ
-480 YNHLWGQQLE
+480 YNYLWGQSLD

-496 ENIDVSPEK
+496 EDINITPNNVQ
-505 VSVMKGPSLKIIVNG
+505 VMKGPSLKFTING
-520 IEYIKFKATEKEL
+520 IEYIKFKAAEEEIK
-533 ELFQE
+533 LFQD
-538 NEIVNINIVGE
+538 NAIVNITIVGE
-549 CDINNW
+549 CDINTW

-562 IIIKDYEVN
+562 IIIVDYEVN
-571 KVMKYYI
+571 KAIKYYI

>member
-1 MEYQLINRPISRLQE
+1 MEYQLINKPISRLQE

-24 GIPLVDAY
+24 GIPLIDVY
-32 KYLHT
+32 RYLHT

-61 ISQNSKIMLQIDS
+61 ISQNSKVMLQIDS

-134 YELHKTL
+134 YEIHQKLR
-141 QEAGMD
+141 EAGMD
-147 ILIIDHHEAKQV
+147 VLIIDHHEATEV
-159 SPYAC
+159 SPDAC

-194 LGVSYADNYLDLV
+194 LGADHADKYLDLV
-207 ALGMIADMMDLRDFE
+207 ALGMIADMMDLRYFE
-222 TKHLIQLGCESVR
+222 TKHLIQLGCENIR

-244 RNEFSIKGQLTP
+244 RNEYSIKGQLTP

-269 VARVGTQEETLL
+269 VARVGTQQETLL
-281 LAEAMLEYR
+281 LAESMLEYR

-300 GCSGQTETRVEQ
+300 GCSGQTESRVEQ

-324 NKARDTSTEFV
+324 NKARDVSTEFV
-335 DKLIEKNNLLENKI
+335 DKLIETNNLLDNKI
-349 LVVQVPKA
+349 LVVQAPKA

-367 IGNQTIAKY
+367 IGNQTSAKY
-376 QHPALILN
+376 QHPVLILN
-384 ERVHDNNEVW
+384 ERNHDGEIW

-409 FKEFMSETG
+409 FKEFLINTG
-418 LVEYAEGHAN
+418 LVEYAEGHPN
-428 AFGAGIKDCNMKAFI
+428 AFGVGIKDQNIQKFI
-443 ELTNKLLAN
+443 EFTNEKLKD

-464 YQSNE
+464 YKSDT
-469 LNPITILTIGQ
+469 LNPNTILTIGQ
-480 YNHLWGQQLE
+480 YNYLWGQSLD

-496 ENIDVSPEK
+496 EDINITPNNVQ
-505 VSVMKGPSLKIIVNG
+505 VMKGPSLKFTING
-520 IEYIKFKATEKEL
+520 IEYIKFKAAEEEIK
-533 ELFQE
+533 LFQD
-538 NEIVNINIVGE
+538 NAIVNITIVGE
-549 CDINNW
+549 CDINTW

-562 IIIKDYEVN
+562 IIIVDYEVN
-571 KVMKYYI
+571 KAIKYYI

>member
-1 MEYQLINRPISRLQE
+1 MEYQLINKPISRLQE

-24 GIPLVDAY
+24 GIPLIDVY
-32 KYLHT
+32 RYLHT

-51 KEGASLLVKH
+51 KEGAALLVKH
-61 ISQNSKIMLQIDS
+61 ISQNSKVMLQIDS

-134 YELHKTL
+134 YEIHKKL
-141 QEAGMD
+141 REAGMD
-147 ILIIDHHEAKQV
+147 VLIIDHHEATEV
-159 SPYAC
+159 SPDAC
-164 VINNQLCDYPNKSLS
+164 VINNQLCNYPNKSLS

-194 LGVSYADNYLDLV
+194 LGVDHADKYLDLV
-207 ALGMIADMMDLRDFE
+207 ALGMIADMMDLRYFE
-222 TKHLIQLGCESVR
+222 TKHLIQLGCENIR

-244 RNEFSIKGQLTP
+244 RNEYSIKGQLTP

-281 LAEAMLEYR
+281 LAESMLEYR

-300 GCSGQTETRVEQ
+300 GCSGQTESRVEQ

-324 NKARDTSTEFV
+324 NKARDVSTEFV
-335 DKLIEKNNLLENKI
+335 DKLIETNNLLDNKI
-349 LVVQVPKA
+349 LVVQAPKA

-367 IGNQTIAKY
+367 IGNQTSAKY
-376 QHPALILN
+376 QHPVLILN
-384 ERVHDNNEVW
+384 ERNHDGEIW

-409 FKEFMSETG
+409 FKEFLINTG
-418 LVEYAEGHAN
+418 LVEYAEGHPN
-428 AFGAGIKDCNMKAFI
+428 AFGVGIKDQNIQKFI
-443 ELTNKLLAN
+443 EFTNEKLKD

-464 YQSNE
+464 YKSDT
-469 LNPITILTIGQ
+469 LNPNTILTIGQ
-480 YNHLWGQQLE
+480 YNYLWGQSLD

-496 ENIDVSPEK
+496 EDINITPNNVQ
-505 VSVMKGPSLKIIVNG
+505 VMKGPSLKFTING
-520 IEYIKFKATEKEL
+520 IEYIKFKAAEEEIK
-533 ELFQE
+533 LFQD
-538 NEIVNINIVGE
+538 NAIVNITIVGE
-549 CDINNW
+549 CDINTW

-562 IIIKDYEVN
+562 IIIVDYEVN
-571 KVMKYYI
+571 KAIKYYI

>member
-32 KYLHT
+32 RYLHT

-61 ISQNSKIMLQIDS
+61 ISQNSKVMLQIDS

-101 VYKTHK
+101 IYKTHK

-134 YELHKTL
+134 YEIHQKLR
-141 QEAGMD
+141 EAGMD
-147 ILIIDHHEAKQV
+147 VLVIDHHEATKV
-159 SPYAC
+159 SPNAC

-194 LGVSYADNYLDLV
+194 LGADHADKYLDLV
-207 ALGMIADMMDLRDFE
+207 ALGMIADMMDLRYFE
-222 TKHLIQLGCESVR
+222 TKHLIQLGCENIR

-244 RNEFSIKGQLTP
+244 RNEYSIKGQLTP
-256 FTVGFYIAPYINA
+256 FTVGFYIAPYVNA
-269 VARVGTQEETLL
+269 VARVGTQQETLL
-281 LAEAMLEYR
+281 LAESMLEYR

-300 GCSGQTETRVEQ
+300 GCSGQVESRVEQ

-324 NKARDTSTEFV
+324 NKARDVSTEFV
-335 DKLIEKNNLLENKI
+335 SKLIETNNLLDNKI
-349 LVVQVPKA
+349 LVVQAPKA

-367 IGNQTIAKY
+367 IGNQTSAKY
-376 QHPALILN
+376 QHPVLILN
-384 ERVHDNNEVW
+384 ERDHDGEIW

-409 FKEFMSETG
+409 FKEFLMNTG
-418 LVEYAEGHAN
+418 LVEYAEGHPN
-428 AFGAGIKDCNMKAFI
+428 AFGIGIKDCNIQKFI
-443 ELTNKLLAN
+443 EFTNEKLKD

-464 YQSNE
+464 YKSDT
-469 LNPITILTIGQ
+469 LNPNTILTIGQ
-480 YNHLWGQQLE
+480 YNYLWGQQLD

-496 ENIDVSPEK
+496 EDINITPDNIQ
-505 VSVMKGPSLKIIVNG
+505 VMKGPSLKFTVNE
-520 IEYIKFKATEKEL
+520 IEYIKFKVTEEEIK
-533 ELFQE
+533 LFQD
-538 NEIVNINIVGE
+538 NAVINTTIVGE
-549 CDINNW
+549 CDINTW
-555 GGVERPQ
+555 GGMERPQ
-562 IIIKDYEVN
+562 IIITDYEIN
-571 KVMKYYI
+571 KAMKYYI

>member
-24 GIPLVDAY
+24 GIPLIDVY
-32 KYLHT
+32 RYLHT

-61 ISQNSKIMLQIDS
+61 ISQNSKVMLQIDS

-134 YELHKTL
+134 YEIHQKLR
-141 QEAGMD
+141 EAGMD
-147 ILIIDHHEAKQV
+147 VLIIDHHEATEV
-159 SPYAC
+159 SPDAC

-194 LGVSYADNYLDLV
+194 LDVDHADKYLDLV
-207 ALGMIADMMDLRDFE
+207 ALGMIADMMDLRYFE
-222 TKHLIQLGCESVR
+222 TKHLIQLGCENIR

-244 RNEFSIKGQLTP
+244 RNEYSIKGQLTP

-281 LAEAMLEYR
+281 LAESMLEYR

-300 GCSGQTETRVEQ
+300 GCSGQTESRVEQ

-324 NKARDTSTEFV
+324 NKARDVSTEFV
-335 DKLIEKNNLLENKI
+335 DKLIETNNLLDNKI
-349 LVVQVPKA
+349 LVVQAPKA

-367 IGNQTIAKY
+367 IGNQTSAKY
-376 QHPALILN
+376 QHPVLILN
-384 ERVHDNNEVW
+384 ERNHDGEIW

-409 FKEFMSETG
+409 FKEFLMNTG
-418 LVEYAEGHAN
+418 LVEYAEGHPN
-428 AFGAGIKDCNMKAFI
+428 AFGVGIKDQNIQKFI
-443 ELTNKLLAN
+443 EFTNEKLKD

-464 YQSNE
+464 YKSDT
-469 LNPITILTIGQ
+469 LNPNTILTIGQ
-480 YNHLWGQQLE
+480 YNYLWGQSLD

-496 ENIDVSPEK
+496 EDINITPNNVQ
-505 VSVMKGPSLKIIVNG
+505 VMKGPSLKFTING
-520 IEYIKFKATEKEL
+520 IEYIKFKAAEEEIK
-533 ELFQE
+533 LFQD
-538 NEIVNINIVGE
+538 NAIVNITIVGE
-549 CDINNW
+549 CDINTW

-562 IIIKDYEVN
+562 IIIVDYEVN
-571 KVMKYYI
+571 KAIKYYI

>member
-1 MEYQLINRPISRLQE
+1 
-16 IEQILMNR
+16 MNR

-61 ISQNSKIMLQIDS
+61 ISQNSKVMLQIDS

-134 YELHKTL
+134 YEIHQKLR
-141 QEAGMD
+141 EAGMD
-147 ILIIDHHEAKQV
+147 VLIIDHHEATKV
-159 SPYAC
+159 SPNAC

-194 LGVSYADNYLDLV
+194 LGADHADKYLDLV
-207 ALGMIADMMDLRDFE
+207 ALGMIADMMDLRFLE
-222 TKHLIQLGCESVR
+222 TKHLIQLGCENIR

-244 RNEFSIKGQLTP
+244 RNEYSIKGQLTP
-256 FTVGFYIAPYINA
+256 FTVGFYIAPYVNA
-269 VARVGTQEETLL
+269 VARVGTQQETLL
-281 LAEAMLEYR
+281 LAESMLEYR

-300 GCSGQTETRVEQ
+300 GCSGQTESRVEQ

-324 NKARDTSTEFV
+324 NKARDVSTEFV
-335 DKLIEKNNLLENKI
+335 SKLIETNNLLDNKI
-349 LVVQVPKA
+349 LVVQAPKA

-367 IGNQTIAKY
+367 IGNQTSAKY
-376 QHPALILN
+376 QHPVLILN
-384 ERVHDNNEVW
+384 ERDHDGEIW

-409 FKEFMSETG
+409 FKEFLMDTG
-418 LVEYAEGHAN
+418 LVEYAEGHPN
-428 AFGAGIKDCNMKAFI
+428 AFGAGIKDCNIQKFI
-443 ELTNKLLAN
+443 EFTNEKLKD

-464 YQSNE
+464 YKSDI
-469 LNPITILTIGQ
+469 LNPNTILTIGQ
-480 YNHLWGQQLE
+480 YNYLWGQQLD

-496 ENIDVSPEK
+496 EDINITPDNVQ
-505 VSVMKGPSLKIIVNG
+505 VMKGPSLKFTING
-520 IEYIKFKATEKEL
+520 IEYIKFKATEEEIK
-533 ELFQE
+533 LFQD
-538 NEIVNINIVGE
+538 NAIVNITIVGE
-549 CDINNW
+549 CDINTW

-562 IIIKDYEVN
+562 IIVVDYEVN
-571 KVMKYYI
+571 KAIKYYI

>member
-1 MEYQLINRPISRLQE
+1 MEYQLINKPISRLQE

-24 GIPLVDAY
+24 GIPLIDVY
-32 KYLHT
+32 RYLHT

-51 KEGASLLVKH
+51 KEGAALLVKH
-61 ISQNSKIMLQIDS
+61 ISQNSKVMLQIDS

-134 YELHKTL
+134 YEIHQKLR
-141 QEAGMD
+141 EAGMD
-147 ILIIDHHEAKQV
+147 VLIIDHHEATEV
-159 SPYAC
+159 SPDAC

-194 LGVSYADNYLDLV
+194 LDVDHADKYLDLV
-207 ALGMIADMMDLRDFE
+207 ALGMIADMMDLRYFE
-222 TKHLIQLGCESVR
+222 TKHLIQLGCENIR

-244 RNEFSIKGQLTP
+244 RNEYSIKGQLTP

-281 LAEAMLEYR
+281 LAESMLEYR

-300 GCSGQTETRVEQ
+300 GCSGQTESRVEQ
-312 ACRTANNVRNRQ
+312 ECRTANNVRNRQ
-324 NKARDTSTEFV
+324 NKARDVSTEFV
-335 DKLIEKNNLLENKI
+335 DKLIETNNLLDNKI
-349 LVVQVPKA
+349 LVVQAPKA

-367 IGNQTIAKY
+367 IGNQTSAKY
-376 QHPALILN
+376 QHPVLILN
-384 ERVHDNNEVW
+384 ERNHDGEIW

-409 FKEFMSETG
+409 FKEFLINTG
-418 LVEYAEGHAN
+418 LVEYAEGHPN
-428 AFGAGIKDCNMKAFI
+428 AFGVGIKDQNIQKFI
-443 ELTNKLLAN
+443 EFTNEKLKD

-464 YQSNE
+464 YKSDT
-469 LNPITILTIGQ
+469 LNPNTILTIGQ
-480 YNHLWGQQLE
+480 YNYLWGQQLD

-496 ENIDVSPEK
+496 EDINITPNNIQ
-505 VSVMKGPSLKIIVNG
+505 VMKGPSLKFTING
-520 IEYIKFKATEKEL
+520 IEYIKFKVAEEEIK
-533 ELFQE
+533 LFQD
-538 NEIVNINIVGE
+538 NAIVNITIVGE
-549 CDINNW
+549 CDINTW

-562 IIIKDYEVN
+562 IIIVDYEVN
-571 KVMKYYI
+571 KAIKYYI

>member
-1 MEYQLINRPISRLQE
+1 
-16 IEQILMNR
+16 MNR
-24 GIPLVDAY
+24 GIPLIDAY
-32 KYLHT
+32 RYLHT

-61 ISQNSKIMLQIDS
+61 ISQNSKVMLQIDS

-114 IDEIPKDTKLVIA
+114 VDEIPKDTKLVIA

-134 YELHKTL
+134 YEIHQKLRET
-141 QEAGMD
+141 GMD
-147 ILIIDHHEAKQV
+147 VLIIDHHEATKV
-159 SPYAC
+159 SPNAC

-194 LGVSYADNYLDLV
+194 LGADHADKYLDLV
-207 ALGMIADMMDLRDFE
+207 ALGMIADMMDLRYLE
-222 TKHLIQLGCESVR
+222 TKHLIQLGCENIR

-244 RNEFSIKGQLTP
+244 RNEYSIKGQLTP
-256 FTVGFYIAPYINA
+256 FTVGFYIAPYVNA
-269 VARVGTQEETLL
+269 VARVGTQQETLL
-281 LAEAMLEYR
+281 LAESMLEYR

-300 GCSGQTETRVEQ
+300 GCSGQTESRVEQ

-324 NKARDTSTEFV
+324 NKARDVSTEFV
-335 DKLIEKNNLLENKI
+335 GKLIETNNLLDNKI
-349 LVVQVPKA
+349 LVVQAPKA

-367 IGNQTIAKY
+367 IGNQTSAKY
-376 QHPALILN
+376 QHPVLILN
-384 ERVHDNNEVW
+384 ERDHDGEIW

-409 FKEFMSETG
+409 FKEFLMNTG
-418 LVEYAEGHAN
+418 LVEYAEGHPN
-428 AFGAGIKDCNMKAFI
+428 AFGVGIKDCNIQKFI
-443 ELTNKLLAN
+443 EFTNEKLKD

-464 YQSNE
+464 YKSDT
-469 LNPITILTIGQ
+469 LNPNTILTIGQ
-480 YNHLWGQQLE
+480 YNYLWGQQLD

-496 ENIDVSPEK
+496 EDINIIPDNVQ
-505 VSVMKGPSLKIIVNG
+505 VMKGPSLKFTING
-520 IEYIKFKATEKEL
+520 IEYIKFKATEEEIK
-533 ELFQE
+533 LFQD
-538 NEIVNINIVGE
+538 NAIVNITIVGE
-549 CDINNW
+549 CDINTW

-562 IIIKDYEVN
+562 IIVVDYEVN
-571 KVMKYYI
+571 KAIKYYI

>member
-1 MEYQLINRPISRLQE
+1 MEYQLINKPISRLQE

-61 ISQNSKIMLQIDS
+61 ISQNSKVMLQIDS

-134 YELHKTL
+134 YEIHQKLR
-141 QEAGMD
+141 EAGMD
-147 ILIIDHHEAKQV
+147 VLIIDHHEATKV
-159 SPYAC
+159 SPNAC

-194 LGVSYADNYLDLV
+194 LGADHADKYLDLV
-207 ALGMIADMMDLRDFE
+207 ALGMIADMMDLRYFE
-222 TKHLIQLGCESVR
+222 TKHLIQLGCENIR
-235 SPFIKMMMA
+235 SPFIKMMMT
-244 RNEFSIKGQLTP
+244 RNEYSIKGQLTP
-256 FTVGFYIAPYINA
+256 FTVGFYIAPYVNA
-269 VARVGTQEETLL
+269 VARVGTQQETLL
-281 LAEAMLEYR
+281 LAESMLEYR

-300 GCSGQTETRVEQ
+300 GCSGQTESRVEQ

-324 NKARDTSTEFV
+324 NKARDVSTEFV
-335 DKLIEKNNLLENKI
+335 SKLIETNNLLDNKI
-349 LVVQVPKA
+349 LVVQAPKA

-367 IGNQTIAKY
+367 IGNQTSAKY
-376 QHPALILN
+376 QHPVLILN
-384 ERVHDNNEVW
+384 ERDHDGEIW

-409 FKEFMSETG
+409 FKEFLMSTG
-418 LVEYAEGHAN
+418 LVEYAEGHPN
-428 AFGAGIKDCNMKAFI
+428 AFGAGIKDCNIQKFI
-443 ELTNKLLAN
+443 EFTNEKLKD

-464 YQSNE
+464 YKSDT
-469 LNPITILTIGQ
+469 LNPNTILTIGQ
-480 YNHLWGQQLE
+480 YNYLWGQQLD

-496 ENIDVSPEK
+496 EDISITPDNVQ
-505 VSVMKGPSLKIIVNG
+505 VMKGPSLKFTVNG
-520 IEYIKFKATEKEL
+520 IEYIKFKATEEEIK
-533 ELFQE
+533 LFQD
-538 NEIVNINIVGE
+538 NEVVNITIVGE

-562 IIIKDYEVN
+562 IIVTDYEVN

>member
-1 MEYQLINRPISRLQE
+1 MEYQLINKPISRLQE

-24 GIPLVDAY
+24 GIPLIDVY
-32 KYLHT
+32 RYLHT

-61 ISQNSKIMLQIDS
+61 ISQNSKVMLQIDS

-134 YELHKTL
+134 YEIHQKLR
-141 QEAGMD
+141 EAGMD
-147 ILIIDHHEAKQV
+147 VLIIDHHEATEV
-159 SPYAC
+159 SPDAC

-194 LGVSYADNYLDLV
+194 LGVDHADKYLDLV
-207 ALGMIADMMDLRDFE
+207 ALGMIADMMDLRYFE
-222 TKHLIQLGCESVR
+222 TKHLIQLGCENIR

-244 RNEFSIKGQLTP
+244 RNEYSIKGQLTP

-281 LAEAMLEYR
+281 LAESMLEYR

-300 GCSGQTETRVEQ
+300 GCSGQTESRVEQ

-324 NKARDTSTEFV
+324 NKARDVSTEFV
-335 DKLIEKNNLLENKI
+335 DKLIETNNLLDNKI
-349 LVVQVPKA
+349 LVVQAPKA

-367 IGNQTIAKY
+367 IGNQTSAKY
-376 QHPALILN
+376 QHPVLILN
-384 ERVHDNNEVW
+384 ERNHDGEIW

-409 FKEFMSETG
+409 FKEFLINTG
-418 LVEYAEGHAN
+418 LVEYAEGHPN
-428 AFGAGIKDCNMKAFI
+428 AFGVGIKDQNIQKFI
-443 ELTNKLLAN
+443 EFTNEKLKD

-464 YQSNE
+464 YKSDT
-469 LNPITILTIGQ
+469 LNPNTILTIGQ
-480 YNHLWGQQLE
+480 YNYLWGQSLD

-496 ENIDVSPEK
+496 EDINITPNNVQ
-505 VSVMKGPSLKIIVNG
+505 VMKGPSLKFTING
-520 IEYIKFKATEKEL
+520 IEYIKFKAAEEEIK
-533 ELFQE
+533 LFQD
-538 NEIVNINIVGE
+538 NAIVNITIVGE
-549 CDINNW
+549 CDINTW

-562 IIIKDYEVN
+562 IIIVDYEVN
-571 KVMKYYI
+571 KAIKYYI

>member
-1 MEYQLINRPISRLQE
+1 
-16 IEQILMNR
+16 MNR

-61 ISQNSKIMLQIDS
+61 ISQNSKVMLQIDS

-134 YELHKTL
+134 YEIHQKLR
-141 QEAGMD
+141 EAGMD
-147 ILIIDHHEAKQV
+147 VLIIDHHEATKV
-159 SPYAC
+159 SPNAC

-194 LGVSYADNYLDLV
+194 LGADHADKYLDLV
-207 ALGMIADMMDLRDFE
+207 ALGMIADMMDLRYFE
-222 TKHLIQLGCESVR
+222 TKHLIQLGCENIR
-235 SPFIKMMMA
+235 SPFIKMMMT
-244 RNEFSIKGQLTP
+244 RNEYSIKGQLTP
-256 FTVGFYIAPYINA
+256 FTVGFYIAPYVNA
-269 VARVGTQEETLL
+269 VARVGTQQETLL
-281 LAEAMLEYR
+281 LAESMLEYR

-300 GCSGQTETRVEQ
+300 GCSGQTESRVEQ

-324 NKARDTSTEFV
+324 NKARDVSTEFV
-335 DKLIEKNNLLENKI
+335 SKLIETNNLLDNKI
-349 LVVQVPKA
+349 LVVQAPKA

-367 IGNQTIAKY
+367 IGNQTSAKY
-376 QHPALILN
+376 QHPVLILN
-384 ERVHDNNEVW
+384 ERDHDGEIW

-409 FKEFMSETG
+409 FKEFLMDTG

-428 AFGAGIKDCNMKAFI
+428 AFGAGIKDCNIQKFI
-443 ELTNKLLAN
+443 EFTNEKLKD

-464 YQSNE
+464 YKSDT
-469 LNPITILTIGQ
+469 LNPNTILTIGQ
-480 YNHLWGQQLE
+480 YNYLWGQQLD

-496 ENIDVSPEK
+496 ENINITPDNVQ
-505 VSVMKGPSLKIIVNG
+505 VMKGPSLKFTING
-520 IEYIKFKATEKEL
+520 IEYIKFKATEEEIK
-533 ELFQE
+533 LFQD
-538 NEIVNINIVGE
+538 NAIVNITIVGE
-549 CDINNW
+549 CDINTW

-562 IIIKDYEVN
+562 IIVVDYEVN
-571 KVMKYYI
+571 KASKYYI

>member
-1 MEYQLINRPISRLQE
+1 MEYQLINKPISRLQE

-24 GIPLVDAY
+24 GIPLVDVY
-32 KYLHT
+32 RYLHT

-61 ISQNSKIMLQIDS
+61 ISQNSKVMLQIDS

-134 YELHKTL
+134 YEIHQKLR
-141 QEAGMD
+141 EAGMD
-147 ILIIDHHEAKQV
+147 VLIIDHHEATEV
-159 SPYAC
+159 SPDAC

-194 LGVSYADNYLDLV
+194 LGVDHADKYLDLV
-207 ALGMIADMMDLRDFE
+207 ALGMIADMMDLRYFE
-222 TKHLIQLGCESVR
+222 TKHLIQLGCENIR

-244 RNEFSIKGQLTP
+244 RNEYSIKGQLTP

-281 LAEAMLEYR
+281 LAESMLEYR

-300 GCSGQTETRVEQ
+300 GCSGQTESRVEQ

-324 NKARDTSTEFV
+324 NKARDVSTEFV
-335 DKLIEKNNLLENKI
+335 DKLIETNNLLDNKI
-349 LVVQVPKA
+349 LVVQAPKA

-367 IGNQTIAKY
+367 IGNQTSAKY
-376 QHPALILN
+376 QHPVLILN
-384 ERVHDNNEVW
+384 ERNHDGEIW

-409 FKEFMSETG
+409 FKEFLINTG
-418 LVEYAEGHAN
+418 LVEYAEGHPN
-428 AFGAGIKDCNMKAFI
+428 AFGVGIKDQNIQKFI
-443 ELTNKLLAN
+443 EFTNEKLKD

-464 YQSNE
+464 YKSDT
-469 LNPITILTIGQ
+469 LNPNTILTIGQ
-480 YNHLWGQQLE
+480 YNYLWGQSLD

-496 ENIDVSPEK
+496 EDINITPNNVQ
-505 VSVMKGPSLKIIVNG
+505 VMKGPSLKFTING
-520 IEYIKFKATEKEL
+520 IEYIKFKAAEEEIK
-533 ELFQE
+533 LFQD
-538 NEIVNINIVGE
+538 NAIVNITIVGE
-549 CDINNW
+549 CDINTW

-562 IIIKDYEVN
+562 IIIVDYEVN
-571 KVMKYYI
+571 KAIKYYI

>member
-1 MEYQLINRPISRLQE
+1 MEYQLINKPISRLQE

-24 GIPLVDAY
+24 GIPLIDVY
-32 KYLHT
+32 RYLHT

-51 KEGASLLVKH
+51 KEGAALLVKH
-61 ISQNSKIMLQIDS
+61 ISQNSKVMLQIDS

-134 YELHKTL
+134 YEIHKKL
-141 QEAGMD
+141 REAGMD
-147 ILIIDHHEAKQV
+147 VLIIDHHEATEV
-159 SPYAC
+159 SPDAC

-194 LGVSYADNYLDLV
+194 LGVDHADKYLDLV
-207 ALGMIADMMDLRDFE
+207 ALGMIADMMDLRYFE
-222 TKHLIQLGCESVR
+222 TKHLIQLGCENIR

-244 RNEFSIKGQLTP
+244 RNEYSIKGQLTP

-281 LAEAMLEYR
+281 LAESMLEYR
-290 AYEQIPSTKR
+290 AYERIPSTKR
-300 GCSGQTETRVEQ
+300 GCSGQTESRVEQ

-324 NKARDTSTEFV
+324 NKARDVSTEFV
-335 DKLIEKNNLLENKI
+335 DKLIETNNLLDNKI
-349 LVVQVPKA
+349 LVVQAPKA

-367 IGNQTIAKY
+367 IGNQTSAKY
-376 QHPALILN
+376 QHPVLILN
-384 ERVHDNNEVW
+384 ERNHDGEIW
-394 WEGSARGLSDSELTN
+394 WEGSARGLLDSELTN
-409 FKEFMSETG
+409 FKEFLINTG
-418 LVEYAEGHAN
+418 LVEYAEGHPN
-428 AFGAGIKDCNMKAFI
+428 AFGVGIKDQNIQKFI
-443 ELTNKLLAN
+443 EFTNEKLKD

-464 YQSNE
+464 YKSDT
-469 LNPITILTIGQ
+469 LNPNTILTIGQ
-480 YNHLWGQQLE
+480 YNYLWGQSLD

-496 ENIDVSPEK
+496 EDINITPNNVQ
-505 VSVMKGPSLKIIVNG
+505 VMKGPSLKFTING
-520 IEYIKFKATEKEL
+520 IEYIKFKAAEEEIK
-533 ELFQE
+533 LFQD
-538 NEIVNINIVGE
+538 NAIVNITIVGE
-549 CDINNW
+549 CDINTW

-562 IIIKDYEVN
+562 IIIVDYEVN
-571 KVMKYYI
+571 KAIKYYI

>member
-1 MEYQLINRPISRLQE
+1 MEYQLINKPISRLQE

-24 GIPLVDAY
+24 GIPLVDVY
-32 KYLHT
+32 RYLHT

-61 ISQNSKIMLQIDS
+61 ISQNSRVMLQIDS

-134 YELHKTL
+134 YEIHQKLR
-141 QEAGMD
+141 EAGMD
-147 ILIIDHHEAKQV
+147 VLIIDHHEATEV
-159 SPYAC
+159 SPDAC

-194 LGVSYADNYLDLV
+194 LGVDHADKYLDLV
-207 ALGMIADMMDLRDFE
+207 ALGMIADMMDLRYFE
-222 TKHLIQLGCESVR
+222 TKHLIQLGCENIR
-235 SPFIKMMMA
+235 SPFIKMMMT
-244 RNEFSIKGQLTP
+244 RNEYSIKGQLTP

-281 LAEAMLEYR
+281 LAESMLEYR

-300 GCSGQTETRVEQ
+300 GCSGQTESRVEQ

-324 NKARDTSTEFV
+324 NKARDVSTEFV
-335 DKLIEKNNLLENKI
+335 DKLIETNNLLDNKI
-349 LVVQVPKA
+349 LVVQAPKA

-367 IGNQTIAKY
+367 IGNQTSAKY
-376 QHPALILN
+376 QHPVLILN
-384 ERVHDNNEVW
+384 ERNHDREIW

-409 FKEFMSETG
+409 FKEFLINTG
-418 LVEYAEGHAN
+418 LVEYAEGHPN
-428 AFGAGIKDCNMKAFI
+428 AFGVGIKDQNIQKFI
-443 ELTNKLLAN
+443 EFTNEKLKD

-464 YQSNE
+464 YKSDT
-469 LNPITILTIGQ
+469 LNPNTILTIGQ
-480 YNHLWGQQLE
+480 YNYLWGQSLD

-496 ENIDVSPEK
+496 EDINITPNNIQ
-505 VSVMKGPSLKIIVNG
+505 VMKGPSLKFTING
-520 IEYIKFKATEKEL
+520 IEYIKFKAAEEEIK
-533 ELFQE
+533 LFQD
-538 NEIVNINIVGE
+538 NAIVNITIVGE
-549 CDINNW
+549 CDINTW

-562 IIIKDYEVN
+562 IIIVDYEVN
-571 KVMKYYI
+571 KAIKYYI

>member
-1 MEYQLINRPISRLQE
+1 MEYQLINKPISRLQE

-24 GIPLVDAY
+24 GIPLIDVY
-32 KYLHT
+32 RYLHT

-61 ISQNSKIMLQIDS
+61 ISQNSKVMLQIDS

-134 YELHKTL
+134 YEIHQKLR
-141 QEAGMD
+141 EAGMD
-147 ILIIDHHEAKQV
+147 VLIIDHHEATKV
-159 SPYAC
+159 SPDAC

-194 LGVSYADNYLDLV
+194 LGVDHADKYLDLV
-207 ALGMIADMMDLRDFE
+207 ALGMIADMMDLRYFE
-222 TKHLIQLGCESVR
+222 TKHLIQLGCENIR
-235 SPFIKMMMA
+235 SPFIKMMMT
-244 RNEFSIKGQLTP
+244 RNEYSIKGQLTP

-281 LAEAMLEYR
+281 LAESMLEYR

-300 GCSGQTETRVEQ
+300 GCSGQTESRVEQ

-324 NKARDTSTEFV
+324 NKARDMSTEFV
-335 DKLIEKNNLLENKI
+335 DKLIETNNLLNNKI
-349 LVVQVPKA
+349 LVVQAPKA

-367 IGNQTIAKY
+367 IGNQTSAKY
-376 QHPALILN
+376 QHPVLILN
-384 ERVHDNNEVW
+384 ERNHDGEIW

-409 FKEFMSETG
+409 FKEFLINTG
-418 LVEYAEGHAN
+418 LVEYAEGHPN
-428 AFGAGIKDCNMKAFI
+428 AFGVGIKDQNIQKFI
-443 ELTNKLLAN
+443 EFTNEKLKD

-464 YQSNE
+464 YKSDT
-469 LNPITILTIGQ
+469 LNPNTILTIGQ
-480 YNHLWGQQLE
+480 YNYLWGQQLD

-496 ENIDVSPEK
+496 EDINITPNNIQ
-505 VSVMKGPSLKIIVNG
+505 VMKGPSLKFTING
-520 IEYIKFKATEKEL
+520 IEYIKFKATEEEIK
-533 ELFQE
+533 LFQD
-538 NEIVNINIVGE
+538 NAIVNITIVGE
-549 CDINNW
+549 CDINTW

-562 IIIKDYEVN
+562 IIIVDYEVN
-571 KVMKYYI
+571 KAIKYYI

>member
-1 MEYQLINRPISRLQE
+1 
-16 IEQILMNR
+16 MNR

-61 ISQNSKIMLQIDS
+61 ISQNSKVMLQIDS

-134 YELHKTL
+134 YEIHQKLR
-141 QEAGMD
+141 EAGMD
-147 ILIIDHHEAKQV
+147 VLIIDHHEATKV
-159 SPYAC
+159 SPNAC

-194 LGVSYADNYLDLV
+194 LGADHADKYLDLV
-207 ALGMIADMMDLRDFE
+207 ALGMIADMMDLRYFE
-222 TKHLIQLGCESVR
+222 TKHLIQLGCENIR

-244 RNEFSIKGQLTP
+244 RNEYSIKGQLTP
-256 FTVGFYIAPYINA
+256 FTVGFYIAPYVNA
-269 VARVGTQEETLL
+269 VARVGTQQETLL
-281 LAEAMLEYR
+281 LAESMLEYR

-300 GCSGQTETRVEQ
+300 GCSGQTESRVEQ

-324 NKARDTSTEFV
+324 NKARDVSTEFV
-335 DKLIEKNNLLENKI
+335 DKIIETNNLLDNKI
-349 LVVQVPKA
+349 LVVQAPKA

-367 IGNQTIAKY
+367 IGNQTSAKY
-376 QHPALILN
+376 QHPVLILN
-384 ERVHDNNEVW
+384 ERDHDGEIW

-409 FKEFMSETG
+409 FKEFLMSTG
-418 LVEYAEGHAN
+418 LVEYAEGHPN
-428 AFGAGIKDCNMKAFI
+428 AFGAGIKDCNIQKFI
-443 ELTNKLLAN
+443 EFTNEKLKD

-464 YQSNE
+464 YKSDT
-469 LNPITILTIGQ
+469 LNPNTILTIGQ
-480 YNHLWGQQLE
+480 YNYLWGQQLD

-496 ENIDVSPEK
+496 EDINITPDNVQ
-505 VSVMKGPSLKIIVNG
+505 VMKGPSLKFTVNG
-520 IEYIKFKATEKEL
+520 IEYIKFKATEEEIK
-533 ELFQE
+533 LFE
-538 NEIVNINIVGE
+538 DNEVVNITIVGE

-562 IIIKDYEVN
+562 IIVTDYEVN
-571 KVMKYYI
+571 KIMKYYI

>member
-1 MEYQLINRPISRLQE
+1 
-16 IEQILMNR
+16 MNR
-24 GIPLVDAY
+24 GIPLIDAY
-32 KYLHT
+32 RYLHT

-61 ISQNSKIMLQIDS
+61 ISQNSKVMLQIDS

-134 YELHKTL
+134 YEIHQKLR
-141 QEAGMD
+141 EAGMD
-147 ILIIDHHEAKQV
+147 VLIIDHHEATEV
-159 SPYAC
+159 SPNAC

-194 LGVSYADNYLDLV
+194 LGADYADKYLDLV

-222 TKHLIQLGCESVR
+222 TKHLIQLGCENIR

-244 RNEFSIKGQLTP
+244 RNEYSIKGQLTP
-256 FTVGFYIAPYINA
+256 FTVGFYIAPYVNA
-269 VARVGTQEETLL
+269 VARVGTQQETLL
-281 LAEAMLEYR
+281 LAESMLEYR

-300 GCSGQTETRVEQ
+300 GCSGQYESRVEQ

-324 NKARDTSTEFV
+324 NKARDVSTEFV
-335 DKLIEKNNLLENKI
+335 DKLIETNNLLDNKI
-349 LVVQVPKA
+349 LVVQAPKA

-367 IGNQTIAKY
+367 IGNQTSAKY
-376 QHPALILN
+376 QHPVLILN
-384 ERVHDNNEVW
+384 ERDHDGEIW

-409 FKEFMSETG
+409 FKEFLISTG
-418 LVEYAEGHAN
+418 LVEYAEGHPN
-428 AFGAGIKDCNMKAFI
+428 AFGAGIKDCNIQKFI
-443 ELTNKLLAN
+443 EFTNEKLKD

-464 YQSNE
+464 NKSDT
-469 LNPITILTIGQ
+469 LNPNTILIIGQ
-480 YNHLWGQQLE
+480 YNNLWGQQLD
-490 KPKIAI
+490 KPKIVI
-496 ENIDVSPEK
+496 ENINITPDNVQ
-505 VSVMKGPSLKIIVNG
+505 VMKGPSLKFTVNG
-520 IEYIKFKATEKEL
+520 IEYIKFKATEEEI
-533 ELFQE
+533 ELFQ
-538 NEIVNINIVGE
+538 NNAIVNITIVGE

-562 IIIKDYEVN
+562 IIVIDYEVN
-571 KVMKYYI
+571 KAMSYYI

>member
-1 MEYQLINRPISRLQE
+1 
-16 IEQILMNR
+16 MNR

-32 KYLHT
+32 RYLHT
-37 SPVDII
+37 SPVNII

-61 ISQNSKIMLQIDS
+61 ISQNSKVMLQIDS

-134 YELHKTL
+134 YEIHQKLR
-141 QEAGMD
+141 EAGMD
-147 ILIIDHHEAKQV
+147 VLIIDHHEATKV
-159 SPYAC
+159 SPNAC

-194 LGVSYADNYLDLV
+194 LGADHADKYLDLV
-207 ALGMIADMMDLRDFE
+207 ALGMIADMMDLRFLE
-222 TKHLIQLGCESVR
+222 TKHLIQLGCENIR

-244 RNEFSIKGQLTP
+244 RNEYNIKGQLTP
-256 FTVGFYIAPYINA
+256 FTVGFYIAPYVNA
-269 VARVGTQEETLL
+269 VARVGTQQETLL
-281 LAEAMLEYR
+281 LAESMLEYR

-300 GCSGQTETRVEQ
+300 GCSGQTESRVEQ

-324 NKARDTSTEFV
+324 NKARDVSTEFV
-335 DKLIEKNNLLENKI
+335 DKIIETNNLLDNKI
-349 LVVQVPKA
+349 LVVQAPKA

-367 IGNQTIAKY
+367 IGNQTSAKY
-376 QHPALILN
+376 QHPVLILN
-384 ERVHDNNEVW
+384 ERDHDGEIW

-409 FKEFMSETG
+409 FKEFLMSTG
-418 LVEYAEGHAN
+418 LVEYAEGHPN
-428 AFGAGIKDCNMKAFI
+428 AFGAGIKDCNIQKFI
-443 ELTNKLLAN
+443 EFTNEKLKD

-464 YQSNE
+464 YKSDI
-469 LNPITILTIGQ
+469 LNPNTILTIGQ
-480 YNHLWGQQLE
+480 YNYLWGQQLD

-496 ENIDVSPEK
+496 EDINITPDNVQ
-505 VSVMKGPSLKIIVNG
+505 VMKGPSLKFTING
-520 IEYIKFKATEKEL
+520 IEYIKFKATEEEIK
-533 ELFQE
+533 LFQD
-538 NEIVNINIVGE
+538 NAIVNITIVGE
-549 CDINNW
+549 CDINTW

-562 IIIKDYEVN
+562 IIVVDYEVN
-571 KVMKYYI
+571 KAIKYYI

>member
-1 MEYQLINRPISRLQE
+1 MEYQLINKPISRLQE

-24 GIPLVDAY
+24 GIPLIDVY
-32 KYLHT
+32 RYLHT

-61 ISQNSKIMLQIDS
+61 ISQNSKVMLQIDS

-134 YELHKTL
+134 YEIHQKLR
-141 QEAGMD
+141 EAGMD
-147 ILIIDHHEAKQV
+147 VLIIDHHEATEV
-159 SPYAC
+159 SPDAC

-194 LGVSYADNYLDLV
+194 LGVDHADKYLDLV
-207 ALGMIADMMDLRDFE
+207 ALGMIADMMDLRYFE
-222 TKHLIQLGCESVR
+222 TKHLIQLGCENIR

-244 RNEFSIKGQLTP
+244 RNEYSIKGQLTP

-281 LAEAMLEYR
+281 LAESMLEYR

-300 GCSGQTETRVEQ
+300 GCSGQTESRVEQ

-324 NKARDTSTEFV
+324 NKARDVSTEFV
-335 DKLIEKNNLLENKI
+335 DKLIKTNNLLDNKI
-349 LVVQVPKA
+349 LVVQAPKA

-367 IGNQTIAKY
+367 IGNQTSAKY
-376 QHPALILN
+376 QHPVLILN
-384 ERVHDNNEVW
+384 ERNHDGEIW

-409 FKEFMSETG
+409 FKEFLINTG
-418 LVEYAEGHAN
+418 LVEYAEGHPN
-428 AFGAGIKDCNMKAFI
+428 AFGVGIKDQNIQKFI
-443 ELTNKLLAN
+443 EFTNEKLKD

-464 YQSNE
+464 YKSDT
-469 LNPITILTIGQ
+469 LNPNTILTIGQ
-480 YNHLWGQQLE
+480 YNYLWGQSLD

-496 ENIDVSPEK
+496 EDINITPNNVQ
-505 VSVMKGPSLKIIVNG
+505 VMKGPSLKFTING
-520 IEYIKFKATEKEL
+520 IEYIKFKAAEEEIK
-533 ELFQE
+533 LFQD
-538 NEIVNINIVGE
+538 NAIVNITIVGE
-549 CDINNW
+549 CDINTW

-562 IIIKDYEVN
+562 IIIVDYEVN
-571 KVMKYYI
+571 KAIKYYI

>member
-61 ISQNSKIMLQIDS
+61 ISQNSKVMLQIDS

-134 YELHKTL
+134 YEIHQKLR
-141 QEAGMD
+141 EAGMD
-147 ILIIDHHEAKQV
+147 VLIIDHHEATKV
-159 SPYAC
+159 SPNAC

-194 LGVSYADNYLDLV
+194 LGADHSDKYLDLV
-207 ALGMIADMMDLRDFE
+207 ALGMIADMMDLRYFE
-222 TKHLIQLGCESVR
+222 TKHLIQLGCENIR
-235 SPFIKMMMA
+235 SPFIKMMMT
-244 RNEFSIKGQLTP
+244 RNEYSIKGQLTP
-256 FTVGFYIAPYINA
+256 FTVGFYIAPYVNA
-269 VARVGTQEETLL
+269 VARVGTQQETLL
-281 LAEAMLEYR
+281 LAESMLEYR

-300 GCSGQTETRVEQ
+300 GCSGQTESRVEQ

-324 NKARDTSTEFV
+324 NKARDVSTEFV
-335 DKLIEKNNLLENKI
+335 SKLIETNNLLDNKI
-349 LVVQVPKA
+349 LVVQAPKA

-367 IGNQTIAKY
+367 IGNQTSAKY
-376 QHPALILN
+376 QHPVLILN
-384 ERVHDNNEVW
+384 ERDHDGETW

-409 FKEFMSETG
+409 FKEFLMDTG
-418 LVEYAEGHAN
+418 LVEYAEGHPN
-428 AFGAGIKDCNMKAFI
+428 AFGAGIKDCNIQKFI
-443 ELTNKLLAN
+443 ELTNEKLKD

-464 YQSNE
+464 YKSDI
-469 LNPITILTIGQ
+469 LNPNTILTIGQ
-480 YNHLWGQQLE
+480 YNYLWGQQLD

-496 ENIDVSPEK
+496 EDINITPDNVQ
-505 VSVMKGPSLKIIVNG
+505 VMKGPSLKFTVNG
-520 IEYIKFKATEKEL
+520 IEYIKFKATEEEL
-533 ELFQE
+533 KLFQD
-538 NEIVNINIVGE
+538 NAVVNITIVGE

-562 IIIKDYEVN
+562 IIIVDYEVN
-571 KVMKYYI
+571 KAMKYYI